1 MRAGLFFGFGAFA
14 MLSGAAPAHATE
26 TVTYTYDARGRLI
39 KVEKSG
45 DVNNGVKTEYEHD
58 KASNRK
64 KVKTTGA
71 QPSS

>member
-1 MRAGLFFGFGAFA
+1 MRIGLLFGFGACA
-14 MLSGAAPAHATE
+14 ALSGTAPAQATE

-71 QPSS
+71 PASQ

>member
-14 MLSGAAPAHATE
+14 MLAGAAPAYATE

-71 QPSS
+71 QPTS